1 MNKNIKIPIKTKLN
15 KNIPLHLE
23 VENRKLKSELQQKE
37 NKITCNI
44 SCCLI

>member
-1 MNKNIKIPIKTKLN
+1 MNNNIKIPIKTKFN
-15 KNIPLHLE
+15 KNIPLHLK
-23 VENRKLKSELQQKE
+23 VENRKLKSELQQK